1 MAKRRRNVRSSRRRK
16 FGKDDAEGC
25 LLLIVICIFLPIL
38 DTVWNTLKTNPVLTI
53 FIIVLFTAAIAGS
66 IFVIK
71 ALKARIIEKRD
82 SERLAKIGAVRFAI
96 ENGEYL
102 NMSGESYE
110 NYVDSRLKELRYHSI
125 ETTKASGDHGADI
138 IAYAPDGV
146 KCAIQCKYYSK
157 PVGNKAVQEAL
168 AGMVFYKCDR
178 AIVITNNTFTKQ
190 AVEDANRMGVDLMS
204 RF

>member
-1 MAKRRRNVRSSRRRK
+1 MAKRRNVRQVKRNKS
-16 FGKDDAEGC
+16 GGDAGAGC
-25 LLLIVICIFLPIL
+25 LLLPGLCIIYLFLSL
-38 DTVWNTLKTNPVLTI
+38 VLELLKTNPVLVVSVVALS
-53 FIIVLFTAAIAGS
+53 IVAIVGS
-66 IFVIK
+66 IFGIK
-71 ALKARIIEKRD
+71 KLKSWIIEKKN
-82 SERLAKIGAVRFAI
+82 SERLAKVGAVRFAI

-110 NYVDSRLKELRYHSI
+110 NYVASRLKELRYHSI

-178 AIVITNNTFTKQ
+178 AIVITNNAFTKQ
-190 AVEDANRMGVDLMS
+190 AIEDANRMGVDLMS

>member
-1 MAKRRRNVRSSRRRK
+1 MAKRRRSVRTSRRRK
-16 FGKDDAEGC
+16 SGDDAGAGC
-25 LLLIVICIFLPIL
+25 LLLLGLCFFYLPL
-38 DTVWNTLKTNPVLTI
+38 AAVWELLNTHPTLAITIAVLSI
-53 FIIVLFTAAIAGS
+53 AAIIGS
-66 IFVIK
+66 IFGVK
-71 ALKARIIEKRD
+71 ALKARIIEKRN
-82 SERLAKIGAVRFAI
+82 SKRLAKIGAVRFAI

-110 NYVDSRLKELRYHSI
+110 NYVASRLKELRYHSI

>member
-1 MAKRRRNVRSSRRRK
+1 MAKHRRNVRVSRKRRS
-16 FGKDDAEGC
+16 GDDAGAGC
-25 LLLIVICIFLPIL
+25 LFLLGLGVIYLFLSFA
-38 DTVWNTLKTNPVLTI
+38 WEMLKTHPALVASIVVLSI
-53 FIIVLFTAAIAGS
+53 AAMVGS
-66 IFVIK
+66 IFGVK
-71 ALKARIIEKRD
+71 ALKARIIEKRN

-110 NYVDSRLKELRYHSI
+110 NYVATRLKELRYHSI

-178 AIVITNNTFTKQ
+178 AIVITNNAFTKQ
-190 AVEDANRMGVDLMS
+190 AIEDANRMGVDLMS

>member
-1 MAKRRRNVRSSRRRK
+1 MAKRRRSVRSSRRRK
-16 FGKDDAEGC
+16 SGNDAGAGC
-25 LLLIVICIFLPIL
+25 FLLLGLCFFYLPL
-38 DTVWNTLKTNPVLTI
+38 AAVWELLNTHPTLTI
-53 FIIVLFTAAIAGS
+53 TIAVLSIAAIIGL
-66 IFVIK
+66 IFGIK
-71 ALKARIIEKRD
+71 ALKTRIIEKRN

-110 NYVDSRLKELRYHSI
+110 NYVASRLKELRYHSI

>member
-1 MAKRRRNVRSSRRRK
+1 MAKRRRSVRSSRRRRS
-16 FGKDDAEGC
+16 GDDAGAGC
-25 LLLIVICIFLPIL
+25 LLLLGLCFFYLPL
-38 DTVWNTLKTNPVLTI
+38 AAVWELLNTHPTLTI
-53 FIIVLFTAAIAGS
+53 TIAVLSIAAIIGL
-66 IFVIK
+66 IFGVK
-71 ALKARIIEKRD
+71 ALKARIIEKRN

-110 NYVDSRLKELRYHSI
+110 NYVASRLKELRYHSI

>member
-1 MAKRRRNVRSSRRRK
+1 MAKRRRSVRSSRRRK
-16 FGKDDAEGC
+16 SGNDAGEGC
-25 LLLIVICIFLPIL
+25 LLLLVLSFFFPPL
-38 DTVWNTLKTNPVLTI
+38 DAAWELININPTLTI
-53 FIIVLFTAAIAGS
+53 TIAVLSIAAIIGS
-66 IFVIK
+66 IFGVK
-71 ALKARIIEKRD
+71 ALKARIIEKKN

-110 NYVDSRLKELRYHSI
+110 NYVASRLKELRYHSI

>member
-1 MAKRRRNVRSSRRRK
+1 MAKRRRSVRSSRRRK
-16 FGKDDAEGC
+16 SGNDAGEGC
-25 LLLIVICIFLPIL
+25 LLLLGLCFFYLPL
-38 DTVWNTLKTNPVLTI
+38 AAVWELLNTNPTLTI
-53 FIIVLFTAAIAGS
+53 TIAVLSIAAIIGL
-66 IFVIK
+66 IFGVK
-71 ALKARIIEKRD
+71 ALKARIIEKRN

-96 ENGEYL
+96 ENGEYI

-110 NYVDSRLKELRYHSI
+110 NYVASRLKELRYHSI